1 MTGGAVPNMMNVPQL
16 SNPAI
21 HFAPVFKILN
31 GSSDFSADPIQNADS
46 IPQIGE
52 QLNSA
57 GLINPSNTLNNI
69 IEKAPIQIKKDE
81 PAKIDFDKLVIKK
94 V

>member
-1 MTGGAVPNMMNVPQL
+1 MNVPQL

-31 GSSDFSADPIQNADS
+31 GSTDFSADPVQNVDP
-46 IPQIGE
+46 ITQIGE
-52 QLNSA
+52 QLQTT
-57 GLINPSNTLNNI
+57 GLINTAP
-69 IEKAPIQIKKDE
+69 PIQIKKSSDE